1 MSVSER
7 PAPPSTRAIPAARP
21 HRGSSLAPPEA
32 PVRQLPP
39 PIKRDWPTAGGTVL
53 RALTAMAIP
62 VGLAADKRLMFFVT
76 TGLVVVFG
84 TLPVWLPRFLREAP
98 GGGLLAAFATIAVGT
113 GFVLAWQA
121 DTDHLVST
129 HAGITSATSLATF
142 VFGVGAMWW
151 ASRVIGLDVV
161 VLLFA
166 LTLLGQAVTSPSTWS
181 DNPWKFAFS
190 FPVSLIV
197 LTLAARL
204 RSTLVVLGALAALG
218 LYCVLNDSRSAFAMF
233 VVVGLALL
241 YQRLRR
247 HQPRRPSS
255 ALFIPAALAIAT
267 TLYYLL
273 TTLILSGALGAGLKL
288 RSEAQLESSGS
299 LLLGGRPEWT
309 VTMRLMRERP
319 WGFGFGVE
327 PSQTDIDL
335 GRAGF
340 ASIHL
345 SSQDNY
351 LYNYVFNQIFRLH
364 SITADL
370 WAAAGFAGIALVL
383 VMLWLLVTA
392 LSESLSVRTATAVLL
407 YLCVR
412 SIWDLGF
419 SPIYSALP
427 GVSLALAVAVA
438 AKSVARERLASLDL
452 GPEPAPAKVSRRRT
466 PAAGAV
472 TGAVPA
478 TGATSATGPVTGS
491 LTLPA
496 TGSLTRPTGS
506 LHGPATGS
514 IMRPA
519 SGTATWPR

>member
-1 MSVSER
+1 VSVSER
-7 PAPPSTRAIPAARP
+7 PAPPSTRAIPATRP

-39 PIKRDWPTAGGTVL
+39 PIRRDWPTAGGNVL
-53 RALTAMAIP
+53 RTLAAAMVP
-62 VGLAADKRLMFFVT
+62 LGLAADVRLVSLLT
-76 TGLVVVFG
+76 SGLVAVFG

-98 GGGLLAAFATIAVGT
+98 GGALLAAFGLIAVGS
-113 GFVLAWQA
+113 GFVLSWQA
-121 DTDHLVST
+121 DGDHLVST
-129 HAGITSATSLATF
+129 HAAVKAATSLAMY
-142 VFGVGAMWW
+142 VFGVGALWW
-151 ASRVIGLDVV
+151 SNRIIGLDLV

-166 LTLLGQAVTSPSTWS
+166 LVLLAQAVTSPSTWS

-197 LTLAARL
+197 LTVTARL
-204 RSTLVVLGALAALG
+204 RSTLVVLGALGALG
-218 LYCVLNDSRSAFAMF
+218 LWCVLHDSRSAFAMF

-267 TLYYLL
+267 TLYYTL

-319 WGFGFGVE
+319 WGFGFGVQ
-327 PSQTDIDL
+327 PSQVDINL
-335 GRAGF
+335 GREGF

-370 WAAAGFAGIALVL
+370 WAAAGFAGIALML
-383 VMLWLLVTA
+383 VMVWLLVTA
-392 LSESLSVRTATAVLL
+392 LSESLSVRTASAVLL

-412 SIWDLGF
+412 SLWDLGF

-427 GVSLALAVAVA
+427 GVALALAVAVS
-438 AKSVARERLASLDL
+438 AKTVARERLAGLDL
-452 GPEPAPAKVSRRRT
+452 GAQRPPPRAGRRRSSAT
-466 PAAGAV
+466 ATL
-472 TGAVPA
+472 TGTLPVV
-478 TGATSATGPVTGS
+478 GATGPVTGS
-491 LTLPA
+491 FPLPA

-506 LHGPATGS
+506 LAGPVTGS
-514 IMRPA
+514 LTRPA
-519 SGTATWPR
+519 SGAGTRAR

>member
-7 PAPPSTRAIPAARP
+7 AAPSTRAIPAARP

-39 PIKRDWPTAGGTVL
+39 PIKRDWPTAGGNVL
-53 RALTAMAIP
+53 RALTAIAIP
-62 VGLAADKRLMFFVT
+62 LGLAADKRLAFFVT
-76 TGLVVVFG
+76 TGFVVVFG
-84 TLPVWLPRFLREAP
+84 TLPVWLPRFVREAP
-98 GGGLLAAFATIAVGT
+98 GGSLLVAACTLALGV
-113 GFVLAWQA
+113 GFVLAWESN
-121 DTDHLVST
+121 TDHLVST
-129 HAGITSATSLATF
+129 KAGITSAASLATF
-142 VFGVGAMWW
+142 IFGVGAMWW
-151 ASRVIGLDVV
+151 ASRIIGLDWV
-161 VLLFA
+161 VLVFA
-166 LTLLGQAVTSPSTWS
+166 LTLLADAATSPSTWS

-197 LTLAARL
+197 LTIAARM
-204 RSTLVVLGALAALG
+204 RSTLVVLGALAVLG
-218 LYCVLNDSRSAFAMF
+218 LYCVLHDSRSAFAMF

-255 ALFIPAALAIAT
+255 AAFIPAALAVAA
-267 TLYYLL
+267 TLYYTL

-288 RSEAQLESSGS
+288 RSETQLESSGS

-309 VTMRLMRERP
+309 VTLRLMREQP
-319 WGFGFGVE
+319 WGFGFGVQ
-327 PSQTDIDL
+327 PSQPDIDL

-345 SSQDNY
+345 SSQENY

-370 WAAAGFAGIALVL
+370 WAAAGFAGIALML
-383 VMLWLLVTA
+383 VALWLLVIG
-392 LSESLSVRTATAVLL
+392 LSESLSVRTGTAVLL

-438 AKSVARERLASLDL
+438 AKSVARDRLASIDL
-452 GPEPAPAKVSRRRT
+452 GSASRRVKAGRRSPAPA
-466 PAAGAV
+466 
-472 TGAVPA
+472 
-478 TGATSATGPVTGS
+478 
-491 LTLPA
+491 
-496 TGSLTRPTGS
+496 
-506 LHGPATGS
+506 GPATGTLPVTGPMTGS
-514 IMRPA
+514 LPVTGPSVRS
-519 SGTATWPR
+519 SGGILSRRTRRA